1 MKSVTLMLP
10 ALALLLLSSCSTYQ
24 YVSLAPADDTQD
36 PEARP
41 TLKDSLE
48 FSYAFV
54 GDGGQIQIEI
64 HNRSE
69 QPVLLD
75 KTKSALVKDNETIPF
90 FTNISTISSVSRSH
104 ESYVD
109 NRVHYTSTEGEIQS
123 DASILFIPPDSKV
136 QITGPLLENSSFKF
150 DEAKEVETVNIR
162 TENGYYRTKSVT
174 FSEEETPATYRM
186 FLTIAP
192 YGKDVAPIFINQ
204 QFRVETLTNTTLTP
218 GYFEQDGKTKF
229 FIKEATGFGTFMGG
243 VIAVGILEVLAAS
256 GGM

>member
-1 MKSVTLMLP
+1 MKSVTLILLT
-10 ALALLLLSSCSTYQ
+10 LAAMLLSSCSTYQ
-24 YVSLAPADDTQD
+24 YVSLAPADETPD
-36 PEARP
+36 PVARP

-48 FSYAFV
+48 ISYVFE

-90 FTNISTISSVSRSH
+90 FTNISTISSVSRSR

-123 DASILFIPPDSKV
+123 DASLLFIPPDSKV
-136 QITGPLLENSSFKF
+136 QITGPVLVNSSFKF
-150 DEAKEVETVNIR
+150 DKTKEVNTVNVR
-162 TENGYYRTKSVT
+162 TENGYYKAKSVA
-174 FSEEETPATYRM
+174 FSEEETPATYRI

-192 YGKDVAPIFINQ
+192 IGKKVDPIFINQ
-204 QFRVETLTNTTLTP
+204 KFRVENITNTSLTP
-218 GYFEQDGKTKF
+218 GYFGNDGETTF
-229 FIKEATGFGTFMGG
+229 FIKEVTGFGKLLGG
-243 VIAVGILEVLAAS
+243 VLAVGILAVLTVG